1 MAAPVMSSE
10 GTVPNFENVET
21 AMYKQEPPAPGD
33 DFRLAI
39 VGAGN
44 INFGS
49 DEGPWN
55 HSFRLEQYV
64 SR

>member
-1 MAAPVMSSE
+1 MD
-10 GTVPNFENVET
+10 
-21 AMYKQEPPAPGD
+21 KQEPPAPGD
-33 DFRLAI
+33 DFRVAI

-64 SR
+64 

>member
-1 MAAPVMSSE
+1 M
-10 GTVPNFENVET
+10 PNFENIPT
-21 AMYKQEPPAPGD
+21 AMYKQEPPAPGA

-64 SR
+64 PRLTTASSVRV

>member
-1 MAAPVMSSE
+1 
-10 GTVPNFENVET
+10 
-21 AMYKQEPPAPGD
+21 MYKQEPPKPGE
-33 DFRLAI
+33 DFLLAI

-55 HSFRLEQYV
+55 HSFRLEQCV
-64 SR
+64 SRR

>member
-1 MAAPVMSSE
+1 MSDTQN
-10 GTVPNFENVET
+10 TVPDFEHVET
-21 AMYKQEPPAPGD
+21 AMYKQEPPKPGE
-33 DFRLAI
+33 DFLLAI

-55 HSFRLEQYV
+55 HSFRLEQCV
-64 SR
+64 SRR